1 MLKHQESLDLAFQ
14 ALADPSRR
22 LIVERLTQGSASLSE
37 LAEPL
42 PMSLSAVS
50 QHLSVLEAS
59 GLVRT
64 RKKGRVRLCELDSS
78 ALSLVERWITD
89 RRVESE
95 RR

>member
-1 MLKHQESLDLAFQ
+1 MTHQDSLDLAFQ

-22 LIVERLTQGSASLSE
+22 SMVERLTQGSASVSE

-42 PMSLSAVS
+42 PMSLSAVA
-50 QHLSVLEAS
+50 QHLTVLEAS

-64 RKKGRVRLCELDSS
+64 RKKGRVRMCELGVS
-78 ALSLVERWITD
+78 ALELAEHWIAD
-89 RRVESE
+89 RRIESE